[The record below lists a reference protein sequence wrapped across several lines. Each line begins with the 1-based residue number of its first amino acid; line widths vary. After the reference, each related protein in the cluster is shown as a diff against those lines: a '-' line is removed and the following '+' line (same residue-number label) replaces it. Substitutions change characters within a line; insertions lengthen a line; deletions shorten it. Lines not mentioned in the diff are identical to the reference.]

1 MGSLCNE
8 SYEEFLDSLKSA
20 GIAISNEE
28 SLRERLAETQRW
40 RYAFMSMARNGSAIG
55 IRFVSRESRPDDSA
69 IRSAFARHAFPDSAE
84 AVFAASL
91 ASN

>member
-20 GIAISNEE
+20 GIAISNEDA
-28 SLRERLAETQRW
+28 LRERLAETQRW
-40 RYAFMSMARNGSAIG
+40 RYAFMSMARNGGAIG
-55 IRFVSRESRPDDSA
+55 IRFIRRDADGSA
-69 IRSAFARHAFPDSAE
+69 IRNAFTRHAFPDNAD

-91 ASN
+91 TGSN